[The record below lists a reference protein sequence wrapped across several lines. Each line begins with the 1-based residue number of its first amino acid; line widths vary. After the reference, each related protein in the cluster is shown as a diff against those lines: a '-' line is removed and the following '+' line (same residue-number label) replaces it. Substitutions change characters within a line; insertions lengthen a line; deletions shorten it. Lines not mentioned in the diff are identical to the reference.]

1 MRLGLFLIL
10 PQPAG
15 VSQTQVF
22 ASALKDAVLAEHLG
36 FDSVWVTEHHGSA
49 YGLAAAP
56 SVIAAA
62 IAARTERVAIG
73 YAVNVTPL
81 HHPLRLADEI
91 ATVDHLSG
99 GRVIA
104 GFGAGYSPV
113 EYRHLGAEFA
123 DRHRRHRDAVAAVI
137 DHWCGSP
144 GLRPQQRP
152 HPPVAVTGATPET
165 ASWAARS
172 GFRLLTLGDERQ
184 TERLQQA
191 YRQSRHGHPVTR
203 KTMQT
208 TPEAAHGGC
217 HLQSGDGEPEPAGP
231 GRFGLLRS
239 ICVVDEA
246 AATDAAARPV
256 RSAIR
261 WTLEHRNRMVEQPPP
276 TEQEVAAYLEQRTVV
291 GSADRLRRTLHRL
304 AARGVDELLCWCR
317 WGSLDTPTVHATMRM
332 LATCAPALRKT
343 ARSMQASAS
352 RASRG

>member
-15 VSQTQVF
+15 VSQSQVF
-22 ASALKDAVLAEHLG
+22 ASALDDAVLAEHLG

-113 EYRHLGAEFA
+113 EYRHLGVDF
-123 DRHRRHRDAVAAVI
+123 DHRHRRHREAVAAVI

-152 HPPVAVTGATPET
+152 HPPVAVTGASPET
-165 ASWAARS
+165 ANWAARS
-172 GFRLLTLGDERQ
+172 GFRLLTLGDEGQ
-184 TERLQQA
+184 TQRLLHA
-191 YRQSRHGHPVTR
+191 YRQSDAG
-203 KTMQT
+203 
-208 TPEAAHGGC
+208 PETAR
-217 HLQSGDGEPEPAGP
+217 P

-239 ICVVDEA
+239 ICVVDA
-246 AATDAAARPV
+246 AANADGTPAQV

-276 TEQEVAAYLEQRTVV
+276 AEQEVAAYLAQRTVV
-291 GSADRLRRTLHRL
+291 GSADLLRRTLHRL
-304 AARGVDELLCWCR
+304 AALGVDELLCWCR
-317 WGSLDTPTVHATMRM
+317 WGSLATSTVHATMRT
-332 LATCAPALRKT
+332 LATCAPALRRT
-343 ARSMQASAS
+343 S
-352 RASRG
+352 RCGSRG

>member
-22 ASALKDAVLAEHLG
+22 ASALEDAVLAEHLG

-56 SVIAAA
+56 SAIAAA

-113 EYRHLGAEFA
+113 EYRHLGADFD

-137 DHWCGSP
+137 DHWSESP
-144 GLRPQQRP
+144 GLRPHQRP
-152 HPPVAVTGATPET
+152 HPPVAVTGAAPGT

-172 GFRLLTLGDERQ
+172 GFWLLTLGDERH
-184 TERLQQA
+184 TERLLHA
-191 YRQSRHGHPVTR
+191 YHRGDAS
-203 KTMQT
+203 
-208 TPEAAHGGC
+208 PET
-217 HLQSGDGEPEPAGP
+217 AGP

-246 AATDAAARPV
+246 ATTDDTAGQV
-256 RSAIR
+256 DSAIR
-261 WTLEHRNRMVEQPPP
+261 WTLAHRNRMVEQPRP
-276 TEQEVAAYLEQRTVV
+276 TEQEVAAYLGQRTVA
-291 GSADRLRRTLHRL
+291 GSADLLRRTLHRL
-304 AARGVDELLCWCR
+304 AALGVDELLCWCR
-317 WGSLDTPTVHATMRM
+317 WGSLATPTVHATMRT
-332 LATCAPALRKT
+332 LATLAPALRQT
-343 ARSMQASAS
+343 SRSMQASA
-352 RASRG
+352 RHFSRG

>member
-15 VSQTQVF
+15 VSQAQVF
-22 ASALKDAVLAEHLG
+22 ASALEDAVLAEHLG

-91 ATVDHLSG
+91 ATVDHLSA

-113 EYRHLGAEFA
+113 EYRHLGVAFD
-123 DRHRRHRDAVAAVI
+123 DRHRRHRAAVAAVI

-144 GLRPQQRP
+144 GLRPLQRP
-152 HPPVAVTGATPET
+152 HPPVAVTGAAPET
-165 ASWAARS
+165 ASWAART
-172 GFRLLTLGDERQ
+172 GFWLLTLGDERQ
-184 TERLQQA
+184 TQRLLHA
-191 YRQSRHGHPVTR
+191 YRQ
-203 KTMQT
+203 
-208 TPEAAHGGC
+208 
-217 HLQSGDGEPEPAGP
+217 GDASPEPAGP

-239 ICVVDEA
+239 ICLVDEA
-246 AATDAAARPV
+246 AAPDDTEERV

-276 TEQEVAAYLEQRTVV
+276 TEQEVVAYRGQRTVV
-291 GSADRLRRTLHRL
+291 GSADLLRRTLHRL
-304 AARGVDELLCWCR
+304 AALGVDELLCWCR
-317 WGSLDTPTVHATMRM
+317 WGSLATPAVHATMRT
-332 LATCAPALRKT
+332 LATCAPSLRRT
-343 ARSMQASAS
+343 S
-352 RASRG
+352 RCESRG

>member
-22 ASALKDAVLAEHLG
+22 ASALEDAVLAEHLG

-113 EYRHLGAEFA
+113 EYHHLGVDF
-123 DRHRRHRDAVAAVI
+123 DHRHQRHRDAVAAVI
-137 DHWCGSP
+137 DHWSGSP

-152 HPPVAVTGATPET
+152 HPPVAVTGAAPET

-172 GFRLLTLGDERQ
+172 GFWLLTLGDERQ
-184 TERLQQA
+184 TERLHRA
-191 YRQSRHGHPVTR
+191 YRR
-203 KTMQT
+203 
-208 TPEAAHGGC
+208 
-217 HLQSGDGEPEPAGP
+217 GDASPEPARP

-239 ICVVDEA
+239 ICVVDET
-246 AATDAAARPV
+246 AATDEAAAADETPAQV

-276 TEQEVAAYLEQRTVV
+276 TGQEVAAYLGQRTVV
-291 GSADRLRRTLHRL
+291 GSADLLRRTLHRL
-304 AARGVDELLCWCR
+304 ATLGVDELLCWCR
-317 WGSLDTPTVHATMRM
+317 WGSLATPTVHATMRT
-332 LATCAPALRKT
+332 LADCAPGLRRM

-352 RASRG
+352 RASLG

>member
-22 ASALKDAVLAEHLG
+22 ASALEDALLAEHLG

-62 IAARTERVAIG
+62 IAAHTERVAIG

-99 GRVIA
+99 GRVVA

-113 EYRHLGAEFA
+113 EYRHLGVDF
-123 DRHRRHRDAVAAVI
+123 DNRHRRHRDAVAAVI

-144 GLRPQQRP
+144 GLRPLQRP
-152 HPPVAVTGATPET
+152 HPPVAVTGAAPET

-184 TERLQQA
+184 TQRLLHA
-191 YRQSRHGHPVTR
+191 YRQ
-203 KTMQT
+203 
-208 TPEAAHGGC
+208 
-217 HLQSGDGEPEPAGP
+217 AGP

-239 ICVVDEA
+239 ICVVDETA
-246 AATDAAARPV
+246 ADDTATQV

-261 WTLEHRNRMVEQPPP
+261 WTLEHRNRMVEQAPP
-276 TEQEVAAYLEQRTVV
+276 TEQEVAAYLGQRTVV
-291 GSADRLRRTLHRL
+291 GSADLLRRTLRRL
-304 AARGVDELLCWCR
+304 AALGVDELLCWCR
-317 WGSLDTPTVHATMRM
+317 WGSLATSTVHATMRT
-332 LATCAPALRKT
+332 LATLAPALR
-343 ARSMQASAS
+343 RMS
-352 RASRG
+352 RCESKG

>member
-22 ASALKDAVLAEHLG
+22 TNALKDAVLAEHLG

-62 IAARTERVAIG
+62 IAARTERVTIG

-81 HHPLRLADEI
+81 HHPVRLADEI

-104 GFGAGYSPV
+104 GFGAGYSPA
-113 EYRHLGAEFA
+113 EYRHLGVDFD

-137 DHWCGSP
+137 DHWRGSP
-144 GLRPQQRP
+144 GLRPRQRP
-152 HPPVAVTGATPET
+152 HPPVAVTGAAPET
-165 ASWAARS
+165 ASWAARN
-172 GFRLLTLGDERQ
+172 GFRLLTLGDERH
-184 TERLQQA
+184 TERLHHA
-191 YRQSRHGHPVTR
+191 YRQSQHDRSAPR
-203 KTMQT
+203 KTT
-208 TPEAAHGGC
+208 NTAHGAVRGG
-217 HLQSGDGEPEPAGP
+217 HHFRTSDAGPEPAGP

-239 ICVVDEA
+239 ACVVDETA
-246 AATDAAARPV
+246 APDDTV
-256 RSAIR
+256 TQVHSAIR

-276 TEQEVAAYLEQRTVV
+276 TEQEVADYLGQRTVV
-291 GSADRLRRTLHRL
+291 GSADLLRRTLHRL
-304 AARGVDELLCWCR
+304 AALGVDELLCWCR
-317 WGSLDTPTVHATMRM
+317 WGSLATPTVHATMRT
-332 LATCAPALRKT
+332 LATCAPALRRT
-343 ARSMQASAS
+343 ARSMQAG
-352 RASRG
+352 ASRG

>member
-15 VSQTQVF
+15 VSQTEVF
-22 ASALKDAVLAEHLG
+22 ADALEDAVLAEHLG
-36 FDSVWVTEHHGSA
+36 FDSVWLTEHHGSA

-113 EYRHLGAEFA
+113 EYRHLGVDFD
-123 DRHRRHRDAVAAVI
+123 DRHRRHRDTVAAVI
-137 DHWCGSP
+137 DHWGGSP

-152 HPPVAVTGATPET
+152 HPPVAVTGAAPET

-172 GFRLLTLGDERQ
+172 GFWLLTLGDERQ
-184 TERLQQA
+184 TERLHRA
-191 YRQSRHGHPVTR
+191 YRQDDG
-203 KTMQT
+203 
-208 TPEAAHGGC
+208 TPETARR
-217 HLQSGDGEPEPAGP
+217 

-239 ICVVDEA
+239 ICAVDETA
-246 AATDAAARPV
+246 AADEIPAQV
-256 RSAIR
+256 RAAIR

-276 TEQEVAAYLEQRTVV
+276 SDREVAAYFGQRTVV
-291 GSADRLRRTLHRL
+291 GRPDLLRRTLHRL
-304 AARGVDELLCWCR
+304 AALGVDELLCWCR
-317 WGSLDTPTVHATMRM
+317 WGSLATPTVHATMRA
-332 LATCAPALRKT
+332 LASCAAAVRLTVQPRR
-343 ARSMQASAS
+343 AR
-352 RASRG
+352 RRIENGD

>member
-15 VSQTQVF
+15 VSQAQVF

-62 IAARTERVAIG
+62 IAARTERVSIG

-113 EYRHLGAEFA
+113 EYRHLGVAFD

-152 HPPVAVTGATPET
+152 HPPVAVTGAAAET
-165 ASWAARS
+165 ASWAARR
-172 GFRLLTLGDERQ
+172 GFWLLTLGDERQ
-184 TERLQQA
+184 TERLHHA
-191 YRQSRHGHPVTR
+191 YRQGDAR
-203 KTMQT
+203 
-208 TPEAAHGGC
+208 PET
-217 HLQSGDGEPEPAGP
+217 AGP

-239 ICVVDEA
+239 ICVVDET
-246 AATDAAARPV
+246 AATGGTATRVHA
-256 RSAIR
+256 AIR

-276 TEQEVAAYLEQRTVV
+276 TEQEVAAYRGQRTVV
-291 GSADRLRRTLHRL
+291 GSADLLRRTLHRL
-304 AARGVDELLCWCR
+304 AALGVDELLCWCR
-317 WGSLDTPTVHATMRM
+317 WGSLATPAVHATMRT
-332 LATCAPALRKT
+332 LATCAPALRRT
-343 ARSMQASAS
+343 S
-352 RASRG
+352 RCESRG

>member
-22 ASALKDAVLAEHLG
+22 ASALEDAVLAEHLG

-113 EYRHLGAEFA
+113 EYRHLGVDFD

-137 DHWCGSP
+137 DHWRGSP
-144 GLRPQQRP
+144 GLRPRQRP
-152 HPPVAVTGATPET
+152 HPPVAVTGAAPET

-184 TERLQQA
+184 TERLLHA
-191 YRQSRHGHPVTR
+191 YRQVDASSKRADP
-203 KTMQT
+203 
-208 TPEAAHGGC
+208 GG
-217 HLQSGDGEPEPAGP
+217 
-231 GRFGLLRS
+231 FGLLRS

-246 AATDAAARPV
+246 AAADDTATQV
-256 RSAIR
+256 RAAIR
-261 WTLEHRNRMVEQPPP
+261 WTLEHRNRMVEQAPP
-276 TEQEVAAYLEQRTVV
+276 TEQEVAAYRGQRTVV
-291 GSADRLRRTLHRL
+291 GSADLLRRTLHRL
-304 AARGVDELLCWCR
+304 AALGVGELLCWCR
-317 WGSLDTPTVHATMRM
+317 WGSLATSIVHATMRA
-332 LATCAPALRKT
+332 LATGAPALRRT
-343 ARSMQASAS
+343 S
-352 RASRG
+352 RCESRG

>member
-15 VSQTQVF
+15 VSQAQVF
-22 ASALKDAVLAEHLG
+22 ASALEDAVLAEHLG
-36 FDSVWVTEHHGSA
+36 FDGVWVTEHHGSA

-81 HHPLRLADEI
+81 HNPLRLADEI

-113 EYRHLGAEFA
+113 EYRHLGVAFA

-152 HPPVAVTGATPET
+152 HPPVAVTGAASET

-172 GFRLLTLGDERQ
+172 GFWLLTLGDERQ
-184 TERLQQA
+184 TERLHHA
-191 YRQSRHGHPVTR
+191 YRQSQHGHPAPR
-203 KTMQT
+203 KTTGTAQGTVRGGPGAQT
-208 TPEAAHGGC
+208 SAAKPETAR
-217 HLQSGDGEPEPAGP
+217 P

-246 AATDAAARPV
+246 AAADDAAGQV
-256 RSAIR
+256 RAAIR

-276 TEQEVAAYLEQRTVV
+276 TEQEVAAYRGQRTVV
-291 GSADRLRRTLHRL
+291 GSADLLRRTLHRL
-304 AARGVDELLCWCR
+304 AALGVDELLCWCR
-317 WGSLDTPTVHATMRM
+317 WGSLATPAVHATMRA
-332 LATCAPALRKT
+332 LATCAPALRR
-343 ARSMQASAS
+343 RS
-352 RASRG
+352 RCESRG

>member
-22 ASALKDAVLAEHLG
+22 AGALRDAVLAEHLG

-62 IAARTERVAIG
+62 IAARTERIAIG

-113 EYRHLGAEFA
+113 EYRDLGVDFD

-137 DHWCGSP
+137 DHWRGSP
-144 GLRPQQRP
+144 GLRPRQRP
-152 HPPVAVTGATPET
+152 HPPVAVTGAAPET
-165 ASWAARS
+165 ARWAARN
-172 GFRLLTLGDERQ
+172 GFWLLTLGDERQ
-184 TERLQQA
+184 TQRLRHA
-191 YRQSRHGHPVTR
+191 YRQ
-203 KTMQT
+203 
-208 TPEAAHGGC
+208 
-217 HLQSGDGEPEPAGP
+217 GDASPEPAGP

-239 ICVVDEA
+239 ICVVDDT
-246 AATDAAARPV
+246 ATDDTVERV
-256 RSAIR
+256 RFSLR
-261 WTLEHRNRMVEQPPP
+261 WTLEHRNRMVERPPP
-276 TEQEVAAYLEQRTVV
+276 NEQEMAAYRGQRTVV
-291 GSADRLRRTLHRL
+291 GSVDLLRRTLHRL
-304 AARGVDELLCWCR
+304 AALGVDELLCWCR
-317 WGSLDTPTVHATMRM
+317 WGSLATPTVHATMRT
-332 LATCAPALRKT
+332 LAACAPALR
-343 ARSMQASAS
+343 RPP
-352 RASRG
+352 RCESRG

>member
-15 VSQTQVF
+15 VSQTEVF
-22 ASALKDAVLAEHLG
+22 ASALEDALLAEHLG

-81 HHPLRLADEI
+81 HHPVRLAEEI

-113 EYRHLGAEFA
+113 EFRQLGAEFD

-137 DHWCGSP
+137 EHWSRSP
-144 GLRPQQRP
+144 GLRPHQLP
-152 HPPVAVTGATPET
+152 HPPVAVTGAARET
-165 ASWAARS
+165 ATWAARN
-172 GFRLLTLGDERQ
+172 GFGLLTLSDAQ
-184 TERLQQA
+184 HTERLHHA
-191 YRQSRHGHPVTR
+191 YRHPGGAPV
-203 KTMQT
+203 
-208 TPEAAHGGC
+208 AAR
-217 HLQSGDGEPEPAGP
+217 P

-246 AATDAAARPV
+246 AADDDIPAQVRAAT
-256 RSAIR
+256 R
-261 WTLEHRNRMVEQPPP
+261 WTLEHRNRMVDQPPP
-276 TEQEVAAYLEQRTVV
+276 TGQELAAYLRQRTVV
-291 GSADRLRRTLHRL
+291 GSPALLRRTLRHL
-304 AARGVDELLCWCR
+304 AALGVDELLCWCR
-317 WGSLDTPTVHATMRM
+317 WGSLTTSTVHATMRT
-332 LATCAPALRKT
+332 LAGMRTSSQADVSLRKQAT
-343 ARSMQASAS
+343 AAARLTVQPR
-352 RASRG
+352 RAQRRIERGD

>member
-22 ASALKDAVLAEHLG
+22 ASALEDALLAEHLG

-99 GRVIA
+99 GRVVA

-113 EYRHLGAEFA
+113 EYRHLGVDF
-123 DRHRRHRDAVAAVI
+123 DNRHRRHRDAVAAVI

-144 GLRPQQRP
+144 GLRPLQRP
-152 HPPVAVTGATPET
+152 HPPVAVTGAAPET

-184 TERLQQA
+184 TQRLLAA
-191 YRQSRHGHPVTR
+191 YRQGDA
-203 KTMQT
+203 
-208 TPEAAHGGC
+208 TPETAR
-217 HLQSGDGEPEPAGP
+217 P

-246 AATDAAARPV
+246 AADDTATPV

-261 WTLEHRNRMVEQPPP
+261 WTLEHRNRMVEQAPP
-276 TEQEVAAYLEQRTVV
+276 TEQEVAAYLGQRTVV
-291 GSADRLRRTLHRL
+291 GSADLLRRTLHRL
-304 AARGVDELLCWCR
+304 AALGVDELLCWCR
-317 WGSLDTPTVHATMRM
+317 WGSLATSTVHATMRT
-332 LATCAPALRKT
+332 LATLAPALR
-343 ARSMQASAS
+343 RMS
-352 RASRG
+352 RCESKG

>member
-22 ASALKDAVLAEHLG
+22 ANALEDAVLAEHLG

-91 ATVDHLSG
+91 ATVDHISG

-113 EYRHLGAEFA
+113 EYRHLGADF
-123 DRHRRHRDAVAAVI
+123 DHRHRRHRDAVAAVI
-137 DHWCGSP
+137 DHWGSSP
-144 GLRPQQRP
+144 GLRPRQRP
-152 HPPVAVTGATPET
+152 HPPVAVTGAAPET
-165 ASWAARS
+165 ASWAARR
-172 GFRLLTLGDERQ
+172 GFWLLTLGDEQQ
-184 TERLQQA
+184 TERLHQA
-191 YRQSRHGHPVTR
+191 YRRGDA
-203 KTMQT
+203 
-208 TPEAAHGGC
+208 TP
-217 HLQSGDGEPEPAGP
+217 DPAGP

-239 ICVVDEA
+239 ICAVDET
-246 AATDAAARPV
+246 AATEDTATPV
-256 RSAIR
+256 RAATR
-261 WTLEHRNRMVEQPPP
+261 WTLEHRNRLVEQPPP
-276 TEQEVAAYLEQRTVV
+276 TGQELAAYLGQRTVV
-291 GSADRLRRTLHRL
+291 GSPDLLRRTLHRL
-304 AARGVDELLCWCR
+304 AALGVDELLCWCR
-317 WGSLDTPTVHATMRM
+317 WGSLSTPTVHATMRT
-332 LATCAPALRKT
+332 LADCAPALRRM
-343 ARSMQASAS
+343 ARPKQASAS
-352 RASRG
+352 RASHG